1 MSKEL
6 SFIRSY
12 TSYGLHGIFCKIRT
26 LRLAHFMYW
35 YSFCWEKTQRRT
47 MQLIWN
53 KIEHWSYFLL
63 MNKLIFFFSP
73 FCFIA
78 KCFIISCCNVDI
90 IINNKKSLC
99 LEFRLLCVDCLNQW
113 CAAGIEIQ
121 TQGLYLPVLNYS
133 VENSV
138 WKIKKSAKPT
148 KIFLLM
154 LNKEGD
160 CWNQIFKACTSFG
173 RVKCMVK
180 NPELG

>member
-1 MSKEL
+1 MVFMEYFVKFGHLDLDILCIGIHSVERRHKEEQC
-6 SFIRSY
+6 SWYEIRLNI
-12 TSYGLHGIFCKIRT
+12 GVIFCWWT
-26 LRLAHFMYW
+26 SLF
-35 YSFCWEKTQRRT
+35 
-47 MQLIWN
+47 
-53 KIEHWSYFLL
+53 
-63 MNKLIFFFSP
+63 FFFSP

-78 KCFIISCCNVDI
+78 KCSIISCCNVDI
-90 IINNKKSLC
+90 IINEKKSLC
-99 LEFRLLCVDCLNQW
+99 LEFRCLCVKCLNHW
-113 CAAGIEIQ
+113 CATGIEIQ
-121 TQGLYLPVLNYS
+121 TLGLCLLVLNYS
-133 VENSV
+133 DENSV